1 MEIIAMKSN
10 SLKSLLILAICGFGL
25 WKMAMRW
32 WGPAVKPG
40 EVTILTGSNFHDVR
54 REAGTL
60 VALYMSPG

>member
-1 MEIIAMKSN
+1 MEIIVMRSN
-10 SLKSLLILAICGFGL
+10 SLKSFLILAACAAGL
-25 WKMAMRW
+25 WKMAAWW

-40 EVTILTGSNFHDVR
+40 EVTLLTASNFHDVR